1 MSVETI
7 LNDYARDL
15 GVRRGLSEHT
25 VTAYTA
31 EARAFLD
38 FLASNS
44 DDVAGALGYIELADL
59 RSWLAAR
66 QEEGH
71 ARASMARH
79 TAAIRSFTHW
89 LHKNGY
95 LDSDPGVRLTSPKAA
110 NRLPQVLTQSQAKRL
125 ADVAAARAAQE
136 GGLSVRDWAMVELLY
151 ACGIRVSELVG
162 LDVDAIQPD
171 MTLRVVGK
179 GNKERIV
186 PFGRPAREA
195 LSQWLAVRTDF
206 LKGKNPAVFVGKA
219 GRRIDP
225 RMVRTILDRLT
236 DLADLPHIG
245 PHALRHSA
253 ATHLLDGGSD
263 LRNVQEILGHSSLG
277 TTQRYTHVSAE
288 RLRAAFGQAHP
299 RA

>member
-1 MSVETI
+1 MSIETI
-7 LNDYARDL
+7 LDDYVREL

-25 VTAYTA
+25 VAAYAA
-31 EARAFLD
+31 EARSFLD
-38 FLASNS
+38 FLGTSS
-44 DDVAGALGYIELADL
+44 DDVAGALRFVELADL
-59 RSWLAAR
+59 RSWLASL
-66 QEEGH
+66 QQEGH
-71 ARASMARH
+71 SRASMARH
-79 TAAIRSFTHW
+79 SAAIRSFTRW
-89 LHKNGY
+89 LYKNGHI
-95 LDSDPGVRLTSPKAA
+95 DSDAGQRLTYPKAE
-110 NRLPQVLTQSQAKRL
+110 NKLPQVLSHAQAKRL
-125 ADVAAARAAQE
+125 LDIAADRAAE
-136 GGLSVRDWAMVELLY
+136 DGELTVRDWAMVELLY
-151 ACGIRVSELVG
+151 ASGIRVSELVG
-162 LDVDAIQPD
+162 LDVSSIQPD

-179 GNKERIV
+179 GDKERIV

-195 LSQWLAVRTDF
+195 LSEWLALRPQF
-206 LKGKNPAVFVGKA
+206 LKGPTPAVFVGKA

-225 RMVRTILDRLT
+225 RMVRTVLDRLT